1 MFELI
6 VVLVLILL
14 NGVFALSELAIVS
27 SRKARL
33 KMMIEAG
40 VPGAQNA
47 LTLADDPTKFLSTVQ
62 IGITLIGVISGAYS
76 GSAFGQSLTRYLV
89 DIGLPNDIAEAVGY
103 GTIITIV
110 TYLSVIIGELVP
122 KQLALKH
129 TERIACIVA
138 PFMMIVSKLARPL
151 VWLLDTSTRFIF
163 RLLGQSSEFS
173 QNVTQEEVRTI
184 IDEAKSSGALNEE
197 EHKMMRSII
206 VLADRYVRSLMT
218 PRNKIDWIPLSISAE
233 DLLQKALTTDH
244 LFLPVA
250 EKSIGDAM
258 GGVIVADIL
267 RAAAQDQPLIVQ
279 QFIVDIPAV
288 PETANPITVA
298 EILREAHFPA
308 VFVVDEY
315 GHIQGMVTPADILG
329 EIVSAY
335 GRDDEEII
343 HQEDGSIVLPGSMP
357 IDDVIDL
364 LKIKVS
370 TDAYETLGGFI
381 LYESKV
387 VPKPNDTFTFDTV
400 RMDILEMV
408 GNRIEKVK
416 ITVIGSV

>member
-1 MFELI
+1 MMFEFLI
-6 VVLVLILL
+6 ILFLILL
-14 NGVFALSELAIVS
+14 NGVFALSELAVVS
-27 SRKARL
+27 ARKARL
-33 KMMIEAG
+33 KMMAESG
-40 VPGAQNA
+40 TPGAQTA
-47 LTLADDPTKFLSTVQ
+47 LDLSNDPTKFLSTVQ

-76 GSAFGQSLTRYLV
+76 GSAFGQSFSEFLFSL
-89 DIGLPNDIAEAVGY
+89 GLPQDIAEMLGY
-103 GTIITIV
+103 GMIITIV
-110 TYLSVIIGELVP
+110 TYMSVIIGELVP

-129 TERIACIVA
+129 TERIACLVA
-138 PFMMIVSKLARPL
+138 PLMMGISKLGSPL

-163 RLLGQSSEFS
+163 KLLGQSSEFS
-173 QNVTQEEVRTI
+173 VHVTQEEVRTI
-184 IDEAKSSGALNEE
+184 IDEAKSSGTLNDE

-218 PRNKIDWIPLSISAE
+218 PRNKIEWLPLSISSE
-233 DLLQKALTTDH
+233 DLLNKALTTEH

-258 GGVIVADIL
+258 GGVVVADIL
-267 RAAAQDQPLIVQ
+267 RAAAQDQPLIIQ
-279 QFIVDIPAV
+279 KFIIDIPAV

-315 GHIQGMVTPADILG
+315 GHIEGMVTPADILG

-364 LKIKVS
+364 LKIKAS
-370 TDAYETLGGFI
+370 TDDYETLGGYI
-381 LYESKV
+381 LYESKS
-387 VPKPNDTFTFDTV
+387 VPKTNDTFVFDSV
-400 RMDILEMV
+400 QMDVIEMV

-416 ITVIGSV
+416 VTVLA

>member
-1 MFELI
+1 MLELI
-6 VVLVLILL
+6 IILLLILL

-27 SRKARL
+27 ARKARL
-33 KMMIEAG
+33 KMMAENGTA
-40 VPGAQNA
+40 GAQTA
-47 LTLADDPTKFLSTVQ
+47 LDLSNDPTKFLSTVQ

-76 GSAFGQSLTRYLV
+76 GSAFGQSLSDTLMRC
-89 DIGLPNDIAEAVGY
+89 GLSKDVAEMLGY
-103 GTIITIV
+103 GVIITAV

-129 TERIACIVA
+129 TERIACLVA
-138 PFMMIVSKLARPL
+138 PLMMAVSKLASPL

-163 RLLGQSSEFS
+163 KLLGQSSEFS
-173 QNVTQEEVRTI
+173 QIVTQEEVRTI
-184 IDEAKSSGALNEE
+184 IDEAKSSGTLNEE

-218 PRNKIDWIPLSISAE
+218 PRNKIEWIPLSISSDE
-233 DLLQKALTTDH
+233 LLQKALTTEH
-244 LFLPVA
+244 LFLPIA

-279 QFIVDIPAV
+279 QFIIDIPAV

-381 LYESKV
+381 LYESKI
-387 VPKPNDTFTFDTV
+387 VPKTNDSFVFDTV
-400 RMDILEMV
+400 KMDVLEMV

-416 ITVIGSV
+416 VTIIG